1 MAIVEHPTGWPV
13 RKAGG
18 GKMVTVQVG
27 RGTGI
32 RMLEEEA
39 RAKGLWPPP
48 EPEEAV
54 SASRDA
60 AEKAVEEAPRDK
72 MRRPGRNKAAQE

>member
-1 MAIVEHPTGWPV
+1 MIVEHPMAWPV

-18 GKMVTVQVG
+18 GKLVTVQIRPGVG
-27 RGTGI
+27 
-32 RMLEEEA
+32 MKMHVEEA

-60 AEKAVEEAPRDK
+60 AEKAVEEAPHDK
-72 MRRPGRNKAAQE
+72 MRRRGRNKTAQE